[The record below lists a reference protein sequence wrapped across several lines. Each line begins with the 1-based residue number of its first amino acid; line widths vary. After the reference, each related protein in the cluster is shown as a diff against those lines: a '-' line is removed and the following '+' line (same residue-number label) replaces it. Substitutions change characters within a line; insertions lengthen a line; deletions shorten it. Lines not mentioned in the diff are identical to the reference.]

1 MPETRLSAAG
11 YADTRPLYPPNDP
24 RSVTLNRRVE
34 VVVLS
39 TLPARAALL
48 PAGIAKAGNE
58 PRRGSETDE
67 DGSWPRTRQAAEGA
81 EAPKKSKK
89 KLIIIVLAV
98 LLLGG
103 GGAGAYFM
111 FFKAAARRRRSAR
124 AGRGRGAGDASP
136 STWPTGD
143 FLKVSIALQ
152 ASADAAQEPEGSKAL
167 DLLISQFSNKSVA
180 ELSSNDAREE
190 QKKELVE
197 KVREGL

>member
-1 MPETRLSAAG
+1 MAK
-11 YADTRPLYPPNDP
+11 DTATPD
-24 RSVTLNRRVE
+24 
-34 VVVLS
+34 
-39 TLPARAALL
+39 
-48 PAGIAKAGNE
+48 
-58 PRRGSETDE
+58 
-67 DGSWPRTRQAAEGA
+67 GA

-89 KLIIIVLAV
+89 KLIIILLAV

-111 FFKAAARRRRSAR
+111 FFNSSGEEEVVQHEPGVVVALEAITINLAD
-124 AGRGRGAGDASP
+124 GH
-136 STWPTGD
+136 

-152 ASADAAQEPEGSKAL
+152 ASADAAHEPEGSKAL

-197 KVREGL
+197 KVKKAYEEEVYDVYFTEFVMQ